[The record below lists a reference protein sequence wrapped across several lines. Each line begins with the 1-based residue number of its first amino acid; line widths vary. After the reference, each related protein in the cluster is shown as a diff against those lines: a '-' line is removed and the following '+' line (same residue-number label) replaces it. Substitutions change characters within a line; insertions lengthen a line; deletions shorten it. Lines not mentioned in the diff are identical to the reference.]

1 MKSSRGLTLLEAVI
15 VIGVVV
21 LFLALLFPPM
31 NTGPAP
37 RAQAKNDVTQI
48 ATAVAAY
55 ETEYGHPLATKQGV
69 VGGELLAT
77 LMGSNSPLNPRGLV
91 FIEVNYVTN
100 VGRSGMNTNGDFV
113 DPWGERYRIAFAT
126 GTNNWV
132 MAGTNSA
139 KISKRVAVW
148 NDPRLE
154 LINASV
160 DPKKLARHYVNSWD

>member
-1 MKSSRGLTLLEAVI
+1 M
-15 VIGVVV
+15 
-21 LFLALLFPPM
+21 
-31 NTGPAP
+31 
-37 RAQAKNDVTQI
+37 
-48 ATAVAAY
+48 AAY
-55 ETEYGHPLATKQGV
+55 ETEYGRPLATKRGV

-77 LMGSNSPLNPRGLV
+77 LMGSNSRLNPRGLV
-91 FIEVNYVTN
+91 FLEVNYVTN
-100 VGRSGMNTNGDFV
+100 VGPSGMNTNGDFV

-154 LINASV
+154 VINASV
-160 DPKKLARHYVNSWD
+160 DPKKLARHYVNSWE